1 MLYKD
6 KIEQTTFNLPQSL
19 TTDFLIRNTK
29 IALPKT
35 QPGNKWVILITF
47 RF

>member
-19 TTDFLIRNTK
+19 TTDFLIRS
-29 IALPKT
+29 LT
-35 QPGNKWVILITF
+35 QKLLFQKPNLATNG
-47 RF
+47 